1 MPVSGVKC
9 LLVYT
14 GRGVLFPL
22 GSVNMK
28 GGKEVEQI
36 LPKVLDLHSGP
47 SELPTGLR
55 RENVTSDGIFLKEG
69 GLTHL
74 SPYMTVK

>member
-1 MPVSGVKC
+1 
-9 LLVYT
+9 
-14 GRGVLFPL
+14 
-22 GSVNMK
+22 MK